1 MDVAL
6 KRKMLEQPAFSR
18 AVLAGPNVLQ
28 ELGSLAAVDLRPKQQ
43 RRRLLD
49 RGVHNGQLRRS
60 QQV

>member
-1 MDVAL
+1 
-6 KRKMLEQPAFSR
+6 MLEQPAFSR

-49 RGVHNGQLRRS
+49 RGVHNRQLRRS